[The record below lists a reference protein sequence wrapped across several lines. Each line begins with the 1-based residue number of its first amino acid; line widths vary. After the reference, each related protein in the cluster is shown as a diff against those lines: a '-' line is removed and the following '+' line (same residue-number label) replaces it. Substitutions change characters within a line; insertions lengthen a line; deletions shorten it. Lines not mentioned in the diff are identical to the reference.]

1 VATNPTLDLLMNR
14 ASVRAYTDRVP
25 DDETVSTIVRAGQQA
40 PFAHQCCSVIL
51 QREGPFTWGAPL
63 RLLVCADAHR
73 IGLVAARRGWERR
86 TNDLQLLLF
95 AVQDAAY
102 LAQNMVIAAES
113 LGLGSCY
120 IGSPVVT
127 AAALRERCALPPK
140 VLPLVGLVLGY
151 PAERPAP
158 RPRYPLAFTLFEER
172 YPELDEDAVTEA
184 MRVMDEGFLAE
195 SYYRR
200 LNAMVPLPEGR
211 EETFTFDDY
220 SWTEHI
226 SRKLQWNPDPADL
239 LAGLRACGFDV
250 TGGGEDG
257 E

>member
-1 VATNPTLDLLMNR
+1 MATNPTLDLLMNR

-25 DDETVSTIVRAGQQA
+25 DDETLATLVRAGQQA
-40 PFAHQCCSVIL
+40 PFAYQCCSVIL
-51 QREGPFTWGAPL
+51 QRKGPFAWQAPL
-63 RLLVCADAHR
+63 RLLVCADLHR
-73 IGLVAARRGWERR
+73 IGLIAARRGWRTR

-113 LGLGSCY
+113 LGLGTCY
-120 IGSPVVT
+120 IGSPLVT
-127 AAALRERCALPPK
+127 AAALRERCQLPPK

-158 RPRYPLAFTLFEER
+158 RPRYPLDFTLFEER
-172 YPELDEDAVTEA
+172 YPELDEDAVAEA

-195 SYYRR
+195 DYYRK
-200 LNAMVPLPEGR
+200 LGTMVAPEGR
-211 EETFTFDDY
+211 EETLTVDDY

-226 SRKLQWNPDPADL
+226 SRKLQWSPDPAPM
-239 LAGLRACGFDV
+239 LAGLRACGFDLA
-250 TGGGEDG
+250 GAGEDA
-257 E
+257 